1 MLSRSKVDV
10 VIGNPPWINYNQT
23 ADILRDELL
32 NLSRNT
38 YGIWAGGRYA
48 THQDV
53 AGLFFVRSAG
63 LYLKDGGVIGFV
75 LPHSALQAGQYSKWR
90 SGQWRARKSG
100 PNVQV
105 DFTLK
110 PAWDLEQLK
119 PNSFFPIPASVAFAR
134 KLSPDAAS
142 KPLSGS
148 VERWRG
154 MAGADDMRRE
164 SAGIT
169 DTGKAGESPYGG
181 YSRQGATIVPRCFF
195 FVNET
200 ENTAIV
206 QAAPTVTV
214 NPRRGNLDKA
224 PWKGLDLTAITGQT
238 VENRHLFDVLATSKS
253 GTHWEPRDQGLDGGL
268 VSSLRALL

>member
-1 MLSRSKVDV
+1 MFFARSVD
-10 VIGNPPWINYNQT
+10 
-23 ADILRDELL
+23 
-32 NLSRNT
+32 
-38 YGIWAGGRYA
+38 
-48 THQDV
+48 
-53 AGLFFVRSAG
+53 

-100 PNVQV
+100 PSVSV
-105 DFTLK
+105 DFTFK

-154 MAGADDMRRE
+154 MVGADDVRRE
-164 SAGIT
+164 STGIS
-169 DTGKAGESPYGG
+169 DTGAAGESPYGG
-181 YSRQGATIVPRCFF
+181 YSRQGAVIVPRCFF
-195 FVNET
+195 YVNET

-214 NPRRGNLDKA
+214 NPRRG
-224 PWKGLDLTAITGQT
+224 
-238 VENRHLFDVLATSKS
+238 S
-253 GTHWEPRDQGLDGGL
+253 
-268 VSSLRALL
+268 